1 MKTILTAL
9 LAALALACPASERT
23 DNEALMR
30 QCEQGAVAQA
40 AQRPD
45 VVMLRQRLRAT
56 TDPRERDM
64 IVQRLEAIHLAALQ
78 AGRRAALAAIWE
90 RQEASREAA
99 RQFWEAE
106 RDRQALVWAL
116 QNIRR

>member
-9 LAALALACPASERT
+9 LAALAMACPASERT

-30 QCEQGAVAQA
+30 QCERGAVAQA

-56 TDPRERDM
+56 TDPRERDL
-64 IVQRLEAIHLAALQ
+64 IVQRLEAIHLAAIQ
-78 AGRRAALAAIWE
+78 AGRRAGGKLRKIATGSVEGRPTVTYEVL
-90 RQEASREAA
+90 
-99 RQFWEAE
+99 
-106 RDRQALVWAL
+106 
-116 QNIRR
+116 